1 MIKNGIK
8 KSFCHN
14 HRQGFQREQQ
24 QKTMTAFFIISNGKI
39 HQLNEDIPLYNQYG
53 L

>member
-1 MIKNGIK
+1 MALKRVFIITIA
-8 KSFCHN
+8 
-14 HRQGFQREQQ
+14 GFQREQQ
-24 QKTMTAFFIISNGKI
+24 QKTKTAFFIISNGKI